1 MVVESHETDATQPA
15 AARMYDY
22 YLGGKDNYAV
32 DREAAAE
39 VEKHYP
45 SVSIMARTNR
55 DFMHRSVRWLTAEA
69 GIDQFLDIG
78 TGIPT
83 EPNLH
88 QIAQEI
94 IPDTRVV
101 YVDNDPIVLA
111 HARALLTSSNGRTAY
126 IDADVRRVHDILDAP
141 QLRETLDLS
150 RPVALTMI
158 ALMHFVPDTAGAYEA
173 VNTVLSMLP
182 RGSYLVMS
190 QATAD
195 FDPVAIGE
203 AVRIYTQRGL
213 TPQVRT
219 QAEFSRFFDGLELVE
234 PGVVPPHRWRA
245 GIEPPQSLDAEVNF
259 YAAVAR
265 KP

>member
-1 MVVESHETDATQPA
+1 MGADSREADVTRAA

-22 YLGGKDNYAV
+22 FLGGKDNYAV
-32 DREAAAE
+32 DRDAAAE

-45 SVSIMARTNR
+45 AVGVMARSNR
-55 DFMHRSVRWLTAEA
+55 DFMHRSVRWLAAEA

-88 QIAQEI
+88 QIAQDVL
-94 IPDTRVV
+94 PAARVV
-101 YVDNDPIVLA
+101 YVDNDPIVMA
-111 HARALLTSSNGRTAY
+111 YARALLTSQQGRTAY
-126 IDADVRRVHDILDAP
+126 IDADVRRVRDILDAP

-158 ALMHFVPDTAGAYEA
+158 ALMHFVPDTAGAHGLVTELLA
-173 VNTVLSMLP
+173 ALP
-182 RGSYLVMS
+182 RGSYLAMS

-203 AVRIYTQRGL
+203 AVRIYAQRGL
-213 TPQVRT
+213 TPQVRSH
-219 QAEFSRFFDGLELVE
+219 AEFSRFFAGLDLVE

-245 GIEPPQSLDAEVNF
+245 GIEPPDSLDAEVNF

-265 KP
+265 K

>member
-1 MVVESHETDATQPA
+1 MIVDGHEPDVTQPA

-39 VEKHYP
+39 VEHHYP
-45 SVSIMARTNR
+45 AVGVMARANR
-55 DFMHRSVRWLTAEA
+55 DFMHRSVHWLAAEA

-88 QIAQEI
+88 QIAQQV
-94 IPDTRVV
+94 IPDARVV

-111 HARALLTSSNGRTAY
+111 HARALLTSQEGRTAY
-126 IDADVRRVHDILDAP
+126 VDADVRRVRDILEAP
-141 QLRETLDLS
+141 SLHATLDLS

-158 ALMHFVPDTAGAYEA
+158 ALMHFVPDTAGAHECVA
-173 VNTVLSMLP
+173 ALLAALP
-182 RGSYLVMS
+182 PGSYLAVS

-195 FDPVAIGE
+195 FDPIAIGE
-203 AVRIYTQRGL
+203 AVRIYTQHGM
-213 TPQVRT
+213 TPQVRSH
-219 QAEFSRFFDGLELVE
+219 AEFSRFFTGLELVA

-245 GIEPPQSLDAEVNF
+245 GITPPLSLDAQVNF

-265 KP
+265 KT